1 MRRSDSKAPW
11 LSLPTPQVLQLPRE
25 SVDLGHAVEQPIP
38 GGTLA
43 GEVPLEIA
51 NVTAAVAYG
60 LLVTDATI
68 RAVLR
73 GEFGK
78 R

>member
-1 MRRSDSKAPW
+1 MP
-11 LSLPTPQVLQLPRE
+11 SLPTPQVLQLPRE

-38 GGTLA
+38 GGTHGASADPVLA
-43 GEVPLEIA
+43 WEGGLDVA